1 MKTRFYQHQDL
12 IELKIVNQNFHNL
25 HQDPVAVLKKQA
37 RFSELNLLQ
46 QTHLQHIQMQLNWH
60 GSHMQSHLQSSQVI
74 QKMTLC

>member
-1 MKTRFYQHQDL
+1 MILFLKILKIIIVLWIKMKTHFYQHQDL

-46 QTHLQHIQMQLNWH
+46 QTHLQHIQMQLN
-60 GSHMQSHLQSSQVI
+60 
-74 QKMTLC
+74 

>member
-1 MKTRFYQHQDL
+1 MKTHFYQHQDL
-12 IELKIVNQNFHNL
+12 TEPKIASQNSHNL
-25 HQDPVAVLKKQA
+25 HQDPAAVLKKQA

-60 GSHMQSHLQSSQVI
+60 RSHMQSHLQNSQVI